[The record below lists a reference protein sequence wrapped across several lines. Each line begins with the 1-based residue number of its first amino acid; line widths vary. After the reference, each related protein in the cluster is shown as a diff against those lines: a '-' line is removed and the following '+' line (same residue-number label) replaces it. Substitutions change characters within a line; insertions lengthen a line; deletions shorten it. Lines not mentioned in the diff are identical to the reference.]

1 MEIFAGAFIFFW
13 IAVLLASPLLIFMPF
28 YMAAKARGIER
39 ALQDIAFQI
48 QVARS
53 KDEKSIFELA
63 GRSQE

>member
-1 MEIFAGAFIFFW
+1 
-13 IAVLLASPLLIFMPF
+13 MPF

-48 QVARS
+48 QVASS
-53 KDEKSIFELA
+53 KGEKSIFELA